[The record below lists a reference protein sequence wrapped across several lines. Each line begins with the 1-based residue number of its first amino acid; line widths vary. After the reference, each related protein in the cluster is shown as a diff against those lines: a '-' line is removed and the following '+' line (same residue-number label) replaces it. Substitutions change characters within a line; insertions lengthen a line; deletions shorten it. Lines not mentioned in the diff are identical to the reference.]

1 MKLFNIPNYAQ
12 LNMELVIAGVTYVE
26 DDFEA
31 DAGLSSVR
39 LKGDIN
45 LFNALRTA
53 TTIAV
58 KVATYEFETL
68 YVKHPV
74 SFDGTHIDLGLDSE
88 PASKDVAYTTTD
100 GVALPYAFGKPHV
113 KAPKVSVKTVGV
125 ITESQYSL
133 SIQNIASIFDA
144 YQSAVPA
151 LAQASLFGLDIDR
164 ATELQ
169 AIQTFYRTISNL
181 QDLVPSKADTLEQ
194 FYAMVGWRGKVHSSH
209 HGTDSEGRY
218 VYFKN
223 AGLPPPISMYTML
236 QFDANDDVDD
246 ATNTEFD
253 TSISDSSKSY
263 YNHMSGSQA
272 RYSQLQSYYLS
283 LVNELMQI
291 PDVLKIELPNAAAG
305 EVTLKI
311 QGLIITGNYDGV
323 GSLTVTSR
331 APEAVEWNFVADAG
345 FRKVSAPSAATRDL
359 TGKYVKIQVPS
370 AVYSGSQVLFT
381 GVVKVISQDG
391 AVLEL
396 DMLPFENFA
405 SNTNFNASQKIYA
418 HGTTNFCGLLRWGT
432 IIAIS
437 DTVAG
442 AQYDGQPFIYAGN
455 YTWPDATLV
464 EVPAYY
470 IEARYVAFSVFSPSG
485 PEDLNAVVYYK
496 DYKVSVEKYYNAF
509 VVTASSFGGDPTESS
524 KAAYTYNFM
533 AAEFNWNV
541 EIGSEIEVDV
551 DYKDIF
557 VADTRPNM
565 PILGV
570 KAKVGSV
577 YSDVDSSLY
586 SVIPE
591 YAIDGQLVT
600 AVKLN
605 FDLKERRLS
614 NDIVVQVDSS
624 QYTVPA
630 ILAPLAAKLGVGYSD
645 SGDFTAS
652 PNFAVYGFTPVSE
665 VIEQV
670 VEQAKGGMFYSFDTL
685 KVKNLAVEPAA
696 VDHTFDLDNIDAY
709 TLDTSDYLDILHN
722 TLFSWEGLL
731 PNNEVIVTL
740 NEPPETLAKNSKKS
754 VTIFDDSVQ
763 AVDFARWH
771 VHRFGRDW
779 MSVTIDGFV
788 TALHLEAY
796 DTFQLQLKGLNV
808 RGEIQSVEYDH
819 EGAAVKLV
827 ALLETTAESL
837 WSVGL
842 DVTTPTVDSFSTS
855 TSTSVEPLVLIHTTG
870 LI

>member
-100 GVALPYAFGKPHV
+100 GIALPYAFGKPHV

-144 YQSAVPA
+144 YQAAVPA

-169 AIQTFYRTISNL
+169 AVQTLYKTISDL
-181 QDLVPSKADTLEQ
+181 QDLIPSKADILEN
-194 FYAMVGWRGKVHSSH
+194 FYAMVGWRGSVTSSY
-209 HGTDSEGRY
+209 HGTDPAGDF

-223 AGLPPPISMYTML
+223 AGLPPPISMYSIL
-236 QFDANDDVDD
+236 QLNEGADVDD
-246 ATNTEFD
+246 NTNAEFG
-253 TSISDSSKSY
+253 TNIRSNTKMY
-263 YNHMSGSQA
+263 RNYMSGGIGNLEQIQA
-272 RYSQLQSYYLS
+272 YYLA
-283 LVNELMQI
+283 LANELLHI
-291 PDVLKIELPNAAAG
+291 PDVLKIELPAVGAG

-311 QGLIITGNYDGV
+311 QGLIVTGNYDGA

-331 APEAVEWNFVADAG
+331 APEAVSWGFTASAG
-345 FRKVSAPSAATRDL
+345 YRKISVPDAATRDL
-359 TGKYVKIQVPS
+359 TGKYVKIQAPS
-370 AVYSGSQVLFT
+370 ALYSGVQYTFT

-391 AVLEL
+391 DVLEL

-405 SNTNFNASQKIYA
+405 SNTNFNAAQEVYS

-442 AQYDGQPFIYAGN
+442 AQYDGQPVMYAG
-455 YTWPDATLV
+455 YYDWPDSTLV

-470 IEARYVAFSVFSPSG
+470 IEVTSKEPVN
-485 PEDLNAVVYYK
+485 ELVYYK
-496 DYKVSVEKYYNAF
+496 DYNVVFGGTAHAF
-509 VVTASSFGGDPTESS
+509 VYTASSFGGDPTEAS
-524 KAAYTYNFM
+524 KAAYMYNFM
-533 AAEFNWNV
+533 SADFNWNV
-541 EIGSEIEVDV
+541 EIGSEVEIDV

-586 SVIPE
+586 LVIPE
-591 YAIDGQLVT
+591 YEIDGQLVT

-624 QYTVPA
+624 QYTVPE
-630 ILAPLAAKLGVGYSD
+630 ILTPLATLLGVGYSD
-645 SGDFTAS
+645 SGNFDAE
-652 PNFAVYGFTPVSE
+652 PNFAVYGFTPASE
-665 VIEQV
+665 IIAQV
-670 VEQAKGGMFYSFDTL
+670 VEQAKGGLFYSFDTL
-685 KVKNLAVEPAA
+685 KVKNLAVEPVA
-696 VDHTFDLDNIDAY
+696 VDHTFDLDNMESY

-722 TLFSWEGLL
+722 TLFSWESLF
-731 PNNEVIVTL
+731 PNSEVIVTL

-754 VTIFDDSVQ
+754 VTIFDDSLQ

-796 DTFQLQLKGLNV
+796 DTLQLQIKGLDV

-819 EGAAVKLV
+819 AGAAVKLV

-837 WSVGL
+837 WSIGL
-842 DVTTPTVDSFSTS
+842 DVTNPVVDNFA
-855 TSTSVEPLVLIHTTG
+855 
-870 LI
+870 